1 MVMSAYSA
9 ADSLQ
14 QLRGRVSK
22 LLDEMDAAS
31 PVSVKSTFRV
41 DAGKEH
47 RFSGSLDALAA
58 AANRQPGLRL
68 FRHRQRAAGCA
79 VEYVIDE
86 NWDNPG
92 AFRGYWTSSSLQ
104 QFQQQAEGLVVS
116 APEIRIERGAAGA
129 AGSLLPR
136 TGQVGAWDT
145 NGKPIDPKGSGQDGE
160 FRAGIPIPSPRFKDN
175 RDGTVTDCLTNL
187 TWLQDA
193 DAFPELKW
201 MDAMRTA
208 RALADGSHGLK
219 DGSKP
224 GDWRAPNIRE
234 LVSLIDYGGDKPPIL
249 GKNHPFKRVRPAIYW
264 VSTSLFPAPHIS
276 WQMTLGIG
284 PTVFDLK
291 TSSNRLWPVRGN
303 QSRVPKTGQKLC
315 FGELPGAPPLDCA
328 GSGQDGELQAGAA
341 WPEKRFTDNG
351 DGTVT
356 DHMTNLVWLKN
367 GNPFGLRTW
376 AQGLALCNALESG
389 MYDLTDGSR
398 PGDWRMPNVLE
409 AESLNDYGMV
419 GPCLP
424 AGNPFENVRPSSY
437 WTSTSVTCAPSE
449 AMFIIYGVG
458 PIIFEMK
465 EHPFFVWPVRNLR

>member
-1 MVMSAYSA
+1 MTMSAHSA
-9 ADSLQ
+9 SQSLQ
-14 QLRGRVSK
+14 QARARVNR
-22 LLDEMDAAS
+22 LLDDMDSGA
-31 PVSVKSTFRV
+31 PVSAGSAFRV
-41 DAGKEH
+41 ATGKEH
-47 RFSGSLDALAA
+47 RFDAALAVLAA
-58 AANRQPGLRL
+58 AASHRPGLRS
-68 FRHRQRAAGCA
+68 FRHREGPADCA
-79 VEYVIDE
+79 VEYRIQED
-86 NWDNPG
+86 WDSAG
-92 AFRGYWTSSSLQ
+92 AFRAWWNSPAVQ

-116 APEIRIERGAAGA
+116 SPEIQIDR
-129 AGSLLPR
+129 
-136 TGQVGAWDT
+136 GAWDT
-145 NGKPIDPKGSGQDGE
+145 NGKPVDLKGSGQDGE
-160 FRAGIPIPSPRFKDN
+160 FRAGIPIPSPRFRDN

-193 DAFPELKW
+193 DAFPELPW
-201 MDAMRTA
+201 MEAMRAPRT
-208 RALADGSHGLK
+208 LADGSHGLK
-219 DGSKP
+219 DGSRP

-234 LVSLIDYGGDKPPIL
+234 LLSLLDYGSDKPPIL
-249 GKNHPFKRVRPAIYW
+249 TKNHPFKRVRPAIYW

-291 TSSNRLWPVRGN
+291 TSRNRLWPVRGN
-303 QSRVPKTGQKLC
+303 QSRVPKTGQKQC
-315 FGELPGAPPLDCA
+315 FSEVPGAPPIACA
-328 GSGQDGELQAGAA
+328 GTGQDGELQAGAA
-341 WPEKRFTDNG
+341 WPEQRFTDNG

-389 MYDLTDGSR
+389 MYGLHDGSR
-398 PGDWRMPNVLE
+398 PGDWRMPNIRE

-424 AGNPFENVRPSSY
+424 AGHPFENVRPSSY

-458 PIIFEMK
+458 PAIFEMK
-465 EHPFFVWPVRNLR
+465 EHPFFIWPVRNQR